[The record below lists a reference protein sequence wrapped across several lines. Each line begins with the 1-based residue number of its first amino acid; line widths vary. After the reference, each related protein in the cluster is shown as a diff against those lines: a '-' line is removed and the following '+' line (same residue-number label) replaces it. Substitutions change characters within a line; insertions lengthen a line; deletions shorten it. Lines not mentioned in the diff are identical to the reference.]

1 MPADYSRAAIYKIV
15 APGTDRCYI
24 GSTTMKLAYRFGEHR
39 RQWLRGAGAPTSR
52 ELMGLPGVRI
62 ELLESYPCANREAL
76 QRREGEHIR
85 AHQGVC
91 VNRSI
96 AGRTRAEWV
105 AENRDRVRATWR
117 RWAARHPDAVRANNA
132 AQRAKRAAQSL
143 PPDASTAPTGK
154 ADIAPAGVSS
164 ISIPEASAM
173 EPILAGVA

>member
-24 GSTTMKLAYRFGEHR
+24 GSTTMKLAYRFAEHR
-39 RQWLRGAGAPTSR
+39 RQWLRGAGGPTSR

-62 ELLESYPCANREAL
+62 ELLETYPCANREAL

-91 VNRSI
+91 VNKAI
-96 AGRTRAEWV
+96 AGRTRSEWV
-105 AENRDRVRATWR
+105 AENRERVRATWR

-132 AQRAKRAAQSL
+132 AQRAKKISQAAGGS
-143 PPDASTAPTGK
+143 GE
-154 ADIAPAGVSS
+154 PAGNAEVTLGNTASS
-164 ISIPEASAM
+164 IPAASAS